1 MRRIKKVLVTAVLAL
16 TAAAL
21 GGCSM
26 FGSVESLKPTLING
40 TTAGNIQNLGFAVKQ
55 DDDLYLYVT
64 SADPYEVGDI
74 VKSNPETGDNSLA
87 MRDGGLYM
95 SIYDGN
101 LYYCKEDGIYRA
113 PMDTFKPELLMEA
126 HASQLQ
132 ISEGRMIYMEDGVIK
147 SASSDGSA
155 MDFTPIE
162 GAACLNVYENKLFY
176 IDSAS
181 GQIWQ
186 ADTDGLNAEM
196 LFDLNAKQ
204 FSILEDVFYYIDSA
218 DDNIKRVSD
227 EYRDPETMVPYAV
240 SGFNINLYG
249 MFYTR
254 EIDGKWVCCNTDTN
268 GGNEQVIAENG
279 ESKRHMV
286 CMFDGGAVILRQEE
300 FGSAAE

>member
-1 MRRIKKVLVTAVLAL
+1 MRRIKKVLVTAAL
-16 TAAAL
+16 TLAVTAL

-26 FGSVESLKPTLING
+26 FGSVESLKPTLMNG

-55 DDDLYLYVT
+55 DDDLYLYFT
-64 SADPYEVGDI
+64 SGDTYEVGDI
-74 VKSNPETGDNSLA
+74 VKSNPKTGHNSLA

-113 PMDTFKPELLMEA
+113 PMDTFKPERLLEGDV
-126 HASQLQ
+126 SQLQ
-132 ISEGRMIYMEDGVIK
+132 ISEGRMVYIEDDVIK
-147 SASSDGSA
+147 SASADGSA
-155 MDFTPIE
+155 IDFSPIE
-162 GAACLNVYENKLFY
+162 GAACLNVYESKLFY

-186 ADTDGLNAEM
+186 ADTDGSNAEM
-196 LFDLNAKQ
+196 LFDLNVKQ

-227 EYRDPETMVPYAV
+227 EYREPESVMPYPV

-254 EIDGKWVCCNTDTN
+254 EIDGKWVCCNADTN
-268 GGNEQVIAENG
+268 GENEQVIAENG

-286 CMFDGGAVILRQEE
+286 CMFDGGAAILGQEE
-300 FGSAAE
+300 FGTAAE

>member
-1 MRRIKKVLVTAVLAL
+1 MRRIKKALVTAALAL
-16 TAAAL
+16 TVAAL

-40 TTAGNIQNLGFAVKQ
+40 TTAANIQNLGFAVKQ
-55 DDDLYLYVT
+55 DDDLYLYFT
-64 SADPYEVGDI
+64 SGDTYEMGDI
-74 VKSNPETGDNSLA
+74 VKSNPKTGDNSLA

-101 LYYCKEDGIYRA
+101 LYFCKEDGIYRA
-113 PMDTFKPELLMEA
+113 PMDTFKPERLLEGGV
-126 HASQLQ
+126 SQLQ
-132 ISEGRMIYMEDGVIK
+132 ISEGRMVYIEDDVIK
-147 SASSDGSA
+147 SASTDGSA
-155 MDFTPIE
+155 IDFSLIE
-162 GAACLNVYENKLFY
+162 GAACLIVYENKLFY
-176 IDSAS
+176 IDTAS

-186 ADTDGLNAEM
+186 ADIDGSNAEM
-196 LFDLNAKQ
+196 LFDLDVKQ

-227 EYRDPETMVPYAV
+227 EYREPESVVPYAV

-254 EIDGKWVCCNTDTN
+254 EIDGKWVCCNADTN
-268 GGNEQVIAENG
+268 GENEQVIAENG

-286 CMFDGGAVILRQEE
+286 CMFDGGAAILGQEE
-300 FGSAAE
+300 FGTAAE